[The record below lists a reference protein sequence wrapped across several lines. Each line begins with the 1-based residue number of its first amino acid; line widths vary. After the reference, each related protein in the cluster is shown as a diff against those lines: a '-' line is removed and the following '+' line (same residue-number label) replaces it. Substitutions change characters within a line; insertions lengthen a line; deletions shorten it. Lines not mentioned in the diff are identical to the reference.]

1 MSINYLELILTFFN
15 AFVTFPAGSRERKGV
30 HGVLHFVHHVHDW
43 HHDHCYSFALQL
55 RPRSP
60 GIAESR
66 YSIIAKRSAC
76 LFSNQGKLKSNQFSS
91 LLSQFCD
98 FYRKALTFLR
108 LLVPGIIRNLLH
120 HRQDLNIITRLKKL

>member
-1 MSINYLELILTFFN
+1 MSSNYLELILTFFN

-43 HHDHCYSFALQL
+43 HHDHRYSFALQL

-66 YSIIAKRSAC
+66 YSFIAKRSAC
-76 LFSNQGKLKSNQFSS
+76 LFSNQGKQEIKSIFFFFVSIFVTFTGRPLRSSGSWFLVSSETSATTARISTSS
-91 LLSQFCD
+91 LD
-98 FYRKALTFLR
+98 
-108 LLVPGIIRNLLH
+108 
-120 HRQDLNIITRLKKL
+120 